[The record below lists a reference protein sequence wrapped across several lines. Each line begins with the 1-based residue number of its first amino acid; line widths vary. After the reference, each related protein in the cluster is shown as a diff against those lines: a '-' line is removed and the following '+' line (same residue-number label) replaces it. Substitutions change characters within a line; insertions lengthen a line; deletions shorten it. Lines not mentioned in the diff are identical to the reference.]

1 MIGILG
7 RAYRTGETPDP
18 ADVRGPHAHNVSE
31 LESENETSFQLLL
44 RARSGDEDALE
55 RLCARYLPRL
65 HRWARGRLPRG
76 ARSAVD
82 TGDIVQEVL
91 IKVIRRIP
99 IFEPRDEGAF
109 QGYLRLALS
118 NRIRDEGRRFPEER
132 AQRPIDSAWPS
143 PGPSPL
149 EAAIGAEGVARYE
162 AALARLKTDDQRA
175 IVARCEWGMS
185 HDEVAQILGKNSANA
200 ARVATHRALV
210 RLAKE
215 MADAKPNT
223 GSHARET

>member
-1 MIGILG
+1 MS
-7 RAYRTGETPDP
+7 
-18 ADVRGPHAHNVSE
+18 AHNVATPPP
-31 LESENETSFQLLL
+31 ENETSFQLLL
-44 RARSGDEDALE
+44 RARSGDEDALD

-99 IFEPRDEGAF
+99 VFEPRDEGTF
-109 QGYLRLALS
+109 QGYLRRALA
-118 NRIRDEGRRFPEER
+118 NRIRDEVRRLR
-132 AQRPIDSAWPS
+132 DAQQAPIDSAWPAT
-143 PGPSPL
+143 GPSPL
-149 EAAIGAEGVARYE
+149 EEAIGSEGIARYE
-162 AALARLKTDDQRA
+162 AALARLKTEDQRA

-185 HDEVAQILGKNSANA
+185 HDEVAQILGKSSANA

-215 MADAKPNT
+215 MADAKPE
-223 GSHARET
+223 ARSNARSS

>member
-1 MIGILG
+1 MIGAHA
-7 RAYRTGETPDP
+7 RAF
-18 ADVRGPHAHNVSE
+18 GPVTAVESRPGQDSPAHNVTQ

-44 RARSGDEDALE
+44 RAHAGDEQALE

-91 IKVIRRIP
+91 IKVVRRIP

-109 QGYLRLALS
+109 QGYLRRALA
-118 NRIRDEGRRFPEER
+118 NRLADEARRFPSEQV
-132 AQRPIDSAWPS
+132 QRPIDSAWPS

-149 EAAIGAEGVARYE
+149 EEAIGAEGVARYE
-162 AALARLKTDDQRA
+162 AALARLKPEDQQA

-185 HDEVAQILGKNSANA
+185 HEEVAQILGKSSANS

-215 MADAKPNT
+215 MADAKPNAQT
-223 GSHARET
+223 